1 MAGPLEV
8 AGIRFWR
15 CAEAGPPALGAE
27 RLSALVADLEAGRLA
42 NRKSGRRKELYAV
55 VLGPGGEPDHLLKV
69 NRYAGLDAWLRRW
82 RGSKAR
88 REVARAREVARRG
101 LPTPLPVAWGE
112 RSAGGRLR
120 ACFLLV
126 PLLGDAADLE
136 ALERDASLGPRERRA
151 LARAFGALARRVH
164 DAGVY
169 QDDFAPNNFLARRAA
184 APELWMIDFERVR
197 LRHGAVS
204 ERERLHMLGK
214 LERRLPGAAAA
225 ERVEF
230 LRAYEAGDRAA
241 LRARWHALAERAP
254 RLARRD
260 LARAARTSTREG
272 RRFGIV
278 RADGVT
284 GWARRDAPLAALLA
298 GDAGG
303 ACVWRLARP
312 ARRARELWAA
322 SNLLWL
328 RGFGPR
334 PLACLVRAGRAE
346 LCLARAPG
354 ETLLTT
360 FADPERARAAL
371 ATLVGRLLALGSL
384 EAPEPSEIVVAPGA
398 GGRVTALLAAPDRLR
413 VGAAAPPRERL
424 ALARRLTRDLCERC
438 AHP

>member
-15 CAEAGPPALGAE
+15 CAEAGAPALGAE
-27 RLSALVADLEAGRLA
+27 RLGLLVADLEAGRLA

-55 VLGPGGEPDHLLKV
+55 ALGPGGDPDHLLKV
-69 NRYAGLDAWLRRW
+69 NRYAGLDAWLQRW

-88 REVARAREVARRG
+88 REVTRAREVARRG

-126 PLLGDAADLE
+126 PLLPDVADLE

-151 LARAFGALARRVH
+151 LARAFGALSRRAH

-169 QDDFAPNNFLARRAA
+169 QDDFAPNNFLARRGA

-214 LERRLPGAAAA
+214 LERRLPGAGAA

-241 LRARWHALAERAP
+241 LRARWRGLAERAP

-260 LARAARTSTREG
+260 LARAARTTTREG
-272 RRFGIV
+272 RRFGLV
-278 RADGVT
+278 RAGGVT

-298 GDAGG
+298 GDPGG

-312 ARRARELWAA
+312 AHRARGLWAA

-334 PLACLVRAGRAE
+334 PLACLVRGGGAE
-346 LCLARAPG
+346 LYLARAPG
-354 ETLLTT
+354 ETLLAEL
-360 FADPERARAAL
+360 ADPERARAAL

-384 EAPEPSEIVVAPGA
+384 EAPAPSEIVVAPGDR
-398 GGRVTALLAAPDRLR
+398 GRVKALLAAPDRLR

-424 ALARRLTRDLCERC
+424 ALARRLTRDLLERRVQ
-438 AHP
+438 P